1 MAPLLHHHH
10 QQPFMKHISSSF
22 SSSSRST
29 KTKTIRIPPFPLVL
43 IGLGLTCLGIG
54 LYDHFLSDIQKY
66 PTTVRTP
73 LRKALYYERTDPQLA
88 LPYFEQAFQEALV
101 EPTLEMNGAPL
112 TGILI
117 QWGTLLERLQRKN
130 EARQVLIL
138 ALRHLLGMEERLNDN
153 IKMSDHNNE
162 DQNKNEID
170 HQKGSVKKQ
179 LSDQDIFTFIDWT
192 TLPPLEQKKVIGLCL
207 KIGDLDVIL
216 HRDDEA
222 EQYYVA
228 AVEHLLKSSSKPTSQ
243 YGDHGDAVVFDKEH
257 LPQWL
262 TENDV
267 GVALATLGQFYA
279 SKNKYRYA
287 IELYLRALNLNGMN
301 NCQASV
307 FMNNLAESYVSLNQF
322 NEAKHWAEKGINLA
336 QNPNTYKV
344 NNDKQVCDETCGVL
358 LFNLGMIFEQMK
370 EKEKAIQMYQQSI
383 QHSRQHEQFMSV
395 QEALKARKRV
405 EFELAREN
413 QAKVA

>member
-1 MAPLLHHHH
+1 ME
-10 QQPFMKHISSSF
+10 K
-22 SSSSRST
+22 
-29 KTKTIRIPPFPLVL
+29 
-43 IGLGLTCLGIG
+43 
-54 LYDHFLSDIQKY
+54 
-66 PTTVRTP
+66 
-73 LRKALYYERTDPQLA
+73 
-88 LPYFEQAFQEALV
+88 
-101 EPTLEMNGAPL
+101 
-112 TGILI
+112 
-117 QWGTLLERLQRKN
+117 RL
-130 EARQVLIL
+130 
-138 ALRHLLGMEERLNDN
+138 DDD
-153 IKMSDHNNE
+153 IKMSDHKDE
-162 DQNKNEID
+162 NKDENKDDFD
-170 HQKGSVKKQ
+170 HQKENVKKE
-179 LSDQDIFTFIDWT
+179 LSDQDIFTFIDWA
-192 TLPPLEQKKVIGLCL
+192 TLPPLEQKKVVGLCL

-243 YGDHGDAVVFDKEH
+243 YGDHGDAVIFDKEH

-344 NNDKQVCDETCGVL
+344 NNDKEVCDETCGVL